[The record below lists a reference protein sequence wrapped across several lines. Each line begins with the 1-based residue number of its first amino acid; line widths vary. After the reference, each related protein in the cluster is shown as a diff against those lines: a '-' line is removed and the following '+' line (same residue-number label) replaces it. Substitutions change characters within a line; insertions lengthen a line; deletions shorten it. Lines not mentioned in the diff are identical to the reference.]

1 MKYISLF
8 YLRIKKCLDK
18 FFTKAASNLYFLTLQ
33 LILSCPSLPNTRY
46 DSYANF
52 YFIFITV
59 KLAN

>member
-52 YFIFITV
+52 YFQ
-59 KLAN
+59 